1 MTQPNYGHYLQGE
14 ADLLSPILSANH
26 SPGLEKRTESPTPV
40 NVTEEPLRRFTRTQL
55 LRFLLKTT
63 GQWVITGVCI
73 MIVGIGIVQAG
84 LLPRIYICPGGATC
98 PNSYDPKGNVLQ
110 LVQTLM
116 QYWLQIG
123 TTVASCGLV
132 KLMAYQSW
140 FVMKKQGNTIENL
153 DLNIGAIKGS
163 SLDAAR
169 LLLKRGNR
177 SLSVFALGQV
187 GISSAISLIVGLSIF
202 RAGGY
207 VSIDFYY
214 PTTLT
219 LPNSSL
225 RNLNTDQQLAAIGK
239 VEEWLLRNDTSHG
252 LANGF
257 QGTLVS
263 PDNRTVYAT
272 NSQPAGARIAG
283 DVSCTGLTNY
293 TITDDGLVGRLYD
306 VYYRGHKYTAM
317 ASQILG
323 VCMAKTDTA
332 STLYLW
338 ASNKGGRIPNAAVT
352 SDGGVYLAV
361 CNHTISMNTISQTGS
376 ASGTQYIQ
384 PSQPVTSGCTSP
396 DNLVCAADSVN
407 NAIISWYGGLG
418 TAFWGISCRDDV
430 LGPMNDA
437 GQSCTISATTWTTT
451 VTTMLDAIVQTA
463 PRSGN
468 ATQHLS
474 VAVEARSVKRWWLQA
489 LVPLATVVLYA
500 LAVGYTVMVS
510 RGYRSLKELD
520 LGEVI
525 MAAQTDDVRHLVRR
539 GVLRKD
545 TNVGTGLSP

>member
-1 MTQPNYGHYLQGE
+1 MTQPNHGHYIQGE
-14 ADLLSPILSANH
+14 ADLFSPTLSANH
-26 SPGLEKRTESPTPV
+26 SPGLEKRTESPTPL
-40 NVTEEPLRRFTRTQL
+40 NMTEGQVTRTQL

-63 GQWVITGVCI
+63 GLWVISGISI
-73 MIVGIGIVQAG
+73 MIVGIGIVQAA
-84 LLPRIYICPGGATC
+84 LLPRIYPCPRGATC

-163 SLDAAR
+163 SFDAAR

-187 GISSAISLIVGLSIF
+187 AISSAISLIVGLSIF
-202 RAGGY
+202 RATGY

-219 LPNSSL
+219 LPNSSV

-239 VEEWLLRNDTSHG
+239 VQEWLLRNDTSHG
-252 LANGF
+252 LVDGF

-263 PDNRTVYAT
+263 PDNRTVYST
-272 NSQPAGARIAG
+272 NPQPTGARISG
-283 DVSCTGLTNY
+283 DISCTGLTNY
-293 TITDDGLVGRLYD
+293 TIVDDAVVGRLYN
-306 VYYRGHKYTAM
+306 VYYRGRKYVAM
-317 ASQILG
+317 GSQTLG
-323 VCMAKTDTA
+323 VCMASTDTA

-338 ASNKGGRIPNAAVT
+338 ASNKDGSIPNAAVT

-361 CNHTISMNTISQTGS
+361 CNHTISMNAIPQTSS
-376 ASGTQYIQ
+376 ASRTQYIH
-384 PSQPVTSGCTSP
+384 PSQPVTNGCTNP

-407 NAIISWYGGLG
+407 NAIVSWYGGLG
-418 TAFWGISCRDDV
+418 TAFWGISCRDGV
-430 LGPMNDA
+430 LGPVDDVK
-437 GQSCTISATTWTTT
+437 QSCTVSANTWTTT

-463 PRSGN
+463 PQSGN
-468 ATQHLS
+468 ATQDLS
-474 VAVEARSVKRWWLQA
+474 VALETRSVKRWWLQA
-489 LVPLATVVLYA
+489 LVPLATVLLYA
-500 LAVGYTVMVS
+500 LAVGYTVRVS

-525 MAAQTDDVRHLVRR
+525 AAAQTDDVRHLVRR

-545 TNVGTGLSP
+545 TNVGAGLSP

>member
-1 MTQPNYGHYLQGE
+1 MTQPNYGHHLQGE
-14 ADLLSPILSANH
+14 ADIFSPTLSANH
-26 SPGLEKRTESPTPV
+26 SPCLEKRTGSPSPV
-40 NVTEEPLRRFTRTQL
+40 NVTEEPLPQFTRTQL
-55 LRFLLKTT
+55 FRFLLKTT
-63 GQWVITGVCI
+63 GLWVISGISI
-73 MIVGIGIVQAG
+73 MIVGIGIVQAA
-84 LLPRIYICPGGATC
+84 LLPRIYTCPPGATC

-163 SLDAAR
+163 SFDAAR

-187 GISSAISLIVGLSIF
+187 AISSAISLIVGLSIF
-202 RAGGY
+202 RATGY

-219 LPNSSL
+219 LPNSSV

-239 VEEWLLRNDTSHG
+239 VQEWLLGNDTSHG
-252 LANGF
+252 LVDGF

-263 PDNRTVYAT
+263 RDNRTVYAMKP
-272 NSQPAGARIAG
+272 QPGGARITG

-293 TITDDGLVGRLYD
+293 TITDDALVGRLYN
-306 VYYRGHKYTAM
+306 VYYRGLKYTAM
-317 ASQILG
+317 ASQTLG

-338 ASNKGGRIPNAAVT
+338 ASNTDGRIPNAAVT

-361 CNHTISMNTISQTGS
+361 CNHTINMNPIPLTGS
-376 ASGTQYIQ
+376 ASGAQYIQ
-384 PSQPVTSGCTSP
+384 PSEPVTRGCTNP
-396 DNLVCAADSVN
+396 DSLVCAADSVN
-407 NAIISWYGGLG
+407 NAIISWYGGVG
-418 TAFWGISCRDDV
+418 TAFWGISCRANV

-437 GQSCTISATTWTTT
+437 GQSCPISATTWTTT

-463 PRSGN
+463 PPSGN
-468 ATQHLS
+468 ATQLLT
-474 VAVEARSVKRWWLQA
+474 APVETRHVKRWWLQA
-489 LVPLATVVLYA
+489 LVPLAMMVLYA
-500 LAVGYTVMVS
+500 LAVEYTVRLS
-510 RGYRSLKELD
+510 RGCKSLKELD

-525 MAAQTDDVRHLVRR
+525 AAAQTDDVRHLVTR

-545 TNVGTGLSP
+545 TNVGQG